1 MSKFSG
7 HQFSNKEF
15 KKLQETGIAKD
26 YNGEI
31 IDIHYKGNYRP
42 ISEYNCYHR
51 SFRTLLGIS
60 KPLYTKEQLEEIKE
74 KNSEGFDFDGKHYT
88 MYQGTQLQR
97 LIERRIREQ
106 KDVQILAKSGGDKEL
121 TLQAQTKI
129 TQLTTKYRQLCNV
142 SGLPNQLKTRASVVG
157 YKRIN
162 VAKM

>member
-1 MSKFSG
+1 MSNG

-15 KKLQETGIAKD
+15 EKLQETGIAKD
-26 YNGEI
+26 YNGDI

-51 SFRTLLGIS
+51 PFRIVLGIS
-60 KPLYTKEQLEEIKE
+60 KPLYTKKQLEEIKE
-74 KNSEGFDFDGKHYT
+74 KNNDGFDIDGKHYT

-106 KDVQILAKSGGDKEL
+106 KDIQILAKASGDKEL
-121 TLQAQTKI
+121 VNISQLKI
-129 TQLTTKYRQLCNV
+129 TQYTNKYKQLCKV
-142 SGLPNQLKTRASVVG
+142 SGLSSQLKTRASIIG

-162 VAKM
+162 VAKI

>member
-1 MSKFSG
+1 MSSG

-15 KKLQETGIAKD
+15 EKLQETGIAKD

-51 SFRTLLGIS
+51 PFRIVLGIS
-60 KPLYTKEQLEEIKE
+60 KPLYTKRQLEEIKE
-74 KNSEGFDFDGKHYT
+74 KNNDGFDFDGKHYT

-97 LIERRIREQ
+97 LIERRIREE
-106 KDVQILAKSGGDKEL
+106 KDIQILAKSSGDKEL

-129 TQLTTKYRQLCNV
+129 TQLTTKYKQLVNV
-142 SGLPNQLKTRASVVG
+142 SKLPNRLKNRAKVTG
-157 YKRIN
+157 YRRIN
-162 VAKM
+162 VANM